1 MERIG
6 REVERE
12 LGRRG
17 DGETAA
23 ISRIVTAWPQA
34 VGEAVARNAWP
45 LRVGRDGTLHVAT
58 TSSTWAFELDRLA
71 LEITERLSALL
82 GDEAPAGL
90 RFRPGPVPEPD
101 RPPAARGDVPR
112 PAPTTSP
119 EVAAEAAEAASAIAD
134 PELRE
139 LVERAAR
146 ASLAAARSGRPF

>member
-23 ISRIVTAWPQA
+23 ISRIVTSWPQA

-71 LEITERLSALL
+71 PEITEQLAALL

-101 RPPAARGDVPR
+101 RPPAGPDDVPR
-112 PAPTTSP
+112 PAPATSP

-146 ASLAAARSGRPF
+146 ASLATARSGRPF

>member
-23 ISRIVTAWPQA
+23 ISRIVTSWPQA

-45 LRVGRDGTLHVAT
+45 LRIGRDGTLHVAT

-71 LEITERLSALL
+71 PEITERLAALL

-101 RPPAARGDVPR
+101 RPSDARGDVPR
-112 PAPTTSP
+112 PAATTSP

>member
-23 ISRIVTAWPQA
+23 ISRIVTSWPQA

-71 LEITERLSALL
+71 PEITERLAALL

-101 RPPAARGDVPR
+101 RPQAGLDEAPR

-119 EVAAEAAEAASAIAD
+119 EVAAEAAEAASAITD

>member
-71 LEITERLSALL
+71 PEIAERLAALL

-101 RPPAARGDVPR
+101 GPPAGPDEVPR
-112 PAPTTSP
+112 PAPTTPP
-119 EVAAEAAEAASAIAD
+119 EVAAEAAEAASAITD